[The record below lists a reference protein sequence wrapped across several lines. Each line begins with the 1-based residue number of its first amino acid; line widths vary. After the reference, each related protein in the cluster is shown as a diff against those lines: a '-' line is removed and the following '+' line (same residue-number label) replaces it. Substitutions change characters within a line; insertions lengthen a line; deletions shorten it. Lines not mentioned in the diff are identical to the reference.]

1 MFFSNDSPIITIEKP
16 YATMLLQMELL
27 HVVNIFV
34 YSFADCLNVLFKVI
48 IECLFNHL
56 DVKYLPAVL
65 DLRCL

>member
-34 YSFADCLNVLFKVI
+34 YSFVDC
-48 IECLFNHL
+48 
-56 DVKYLPAVL
+56 
-65 DLRCL
+65 

>member
-34 YSFADCLNVLFKVI
+34 YSFADCWNVLFKVL
-48 IECLFNHL
+48 IEFNYL
-56 DVKYLPAVL
+56 DVKYLPTVL
-65 DLRCL
+65 DL

>member
-34 YSFADCLNVLFKVI
+34 YSFVDCWDVLFKVL
-48 IECLFNHL
+48 IECLFNYL

-65 DLRCL
+65 DL